1 VHLAEHQS
9 NRPSVRCKRR
19 SAAIIVSRHTRGN
32 VIGLT
37 DIEAIVRTPND
48 VDEPHGTTMPS
59 SQRRF
64 NQELKSSPSTRFAR
78 SGHSPHQWLAMSES
92 RMGLGSKSG
101 PFDSLSSVARSGH
114 SPCHGSP

>member
-48 VDEPHGTTMPS
+48 VDEPHE
-59 SQRRF
+59 RRCHRP
-64 NQELKSSPSTRFAR
+64 NADSIR
-78 SGHSPHQWLAMSES
+78 S
-92 RMGLGSKSG
+92 
-101 PFDSLSSVARSGH
+101 
-114 SPCHGSP
+114 